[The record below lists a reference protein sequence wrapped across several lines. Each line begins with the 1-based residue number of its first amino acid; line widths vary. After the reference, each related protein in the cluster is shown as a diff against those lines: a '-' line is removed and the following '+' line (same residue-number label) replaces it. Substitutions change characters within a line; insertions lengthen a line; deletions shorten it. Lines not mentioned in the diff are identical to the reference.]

1 MAMFEKD
8 PVRPEAYRRF
18 ERPLPEW
25 FRGAAL
31 GIFVHWG
38 PYSVPAWAEP
48 TGELG
53 AVDREEWYAHNP
65 YAEWYA
71 NTMRIEGSP
80 AQQHHQEVYG
90 GAPYDDFIDQWK
102 AELFDADE
110 VLSVVAATGA
120 RYFIP
125 TTKHHDGVTL
135 WDAPG
140 TDGRNTVARGPQR
153 DLIGEFAEA
162 TRAAGLRFGVYYSGG
177 FDWHFSDKPAIERDE
192 DSAPNDLA
200 YAEYAYDHVA
210 DLIERYRPDILW
222 GDISWPSAGIEPGDK
237 SLERVFGSFYG
248 TVPDGVVNDR
258 WGLSHWD
265 FRTSEYVHGTAVEV
279 GEAWENTRGIGLSFG
294 HNRNETSEHL
304 LSADGAVHLL
314 VDVVSR
320 GGNLLLNIGLEASGR
335 IPELQRRTLE
345 GIGEWN
351 GLYGHAVFGAH
362 PEPRLQPSDDP
373 WLRWTRTDDAVH
385 AVIDMSGEVRLAD
398 PDGILDETS
407 ARIGDRPIS
416 AERVDGAILVDVA
429 DAATP
434 VAISFRPRH

>member
-80 AQQHHQEVYG
+80 AHQHHQEVYG

-200 YAEYAYDHVA
+200 YAEYAYDHMA

-222 GDISWPSAGIEPGDK
+222 GDISWPSAGIAPGEK
-237 SLERVFGSFYG
+237 SLEHVFGSFYD
-248 TVPDGVVNDR
+248 TVPDGVVN
-258 WGLSHWD
+258 D